1 MRMSQEDKD
10 RSHARII
17 ASAAKLARQRGVD
30 GTSVGD
36 VMQDAG
42 MTHGGFYKHFASK
55 EDMLAAALDHA
66 FDESTARLRPEL
78 GTEQAEQITAAFK
91 AFYLSDLHLGMPSL
105 GCPIAALAGD
115 IAREGEGLKGRFG
128 HGVRR
133 MIELLTRGT
142 VGSER
147 ARRARATRNLALMV
161 GAVVI
166 ARSCDPQTAQ
176 LVLEACRAPTKA

>member
-1 MRMSQEDKD
+1 MSQSIS
-10 RSHARII
+10 RRRLW
-17 ASAAKLARQRGVD
+17 SAASICASGAVMALGTGAAPALADSAG
-30 GTSVGD
+30 
-36 VMQDAG
+36 DAG
-42 MTHGGFYKHFASK
+42 
-55 EDMLAAALDHA
+55 LAPVIV
-66 FDESTARLRPEL
+66 TARLRPEL